1 MIFIS
6 AGLSVFNL
14 VLFVRLS
21 PSVMAVV
28 RFYSDEVVN
37 GRALQRA
44 AKLCPQLSVSTELCY
59 NVELT
64 GERPTACHVI
74 IILIVRVRSFEH
86 FAVSYT
92 NPLCHVVVS
101 SCFLRQAPRVS
112 APSKRRFSSGCFAL
126 HCRRSRCRKNQ
137 SSPRDPAANWWRSG
151 PGTAETLY
159 TV

>member
-6 AGLSVFNL
+6 AGLLVFNL

-44 AKLCPQLSVSTELCY
+44 AKLCPQLTVSTELCY
-59 NVELT
+59 NVELM

-74 IILIVRVRSFEH
+74 VILIVPVRLF
-86 FAVSYT
+86 FLL
-92 NPLCHVVVS
+92 LCCVVHKPTLPCR
-101 SCFLRQAPRVS
+101 CFLLLSAAGTESLSAEQKEVLLWLFRPPLQTEQLSEKPKLTESPGSKLVEIGPRY
-112 APSKRRFSSGCFAL
+112 
-126 HCRRSRCRKNQ
+126 H
-137 SSPRDPAANWWRSG
+137 
-151 PGTAETLY
+151 
-159 TV
+159 

>member
-6 AGLSVFNL
+6 AGLLVFNL
-14 VLFVRLS
+14 VLFVRLP

-28 RFYSDEVVN
+28 RFYSDEVVD

-44 AKLCPQLSVSTELCY
+44 AKLCPQLTVSTELCY

-74 IILIVRVRSFEH
+74 AILIVQVRFFEH
-86 FAVSYT
+86 FAVSCT

-101 SCFLRQAPRVS
+101 SCSLWQALRVS
-112 APSKRRFSSGCFAL
+112 APSRRRFSSGCFAL
-126 HCRRSRCRKNQ
+126 RCRRSSCRKNQ
-137 SSPRDPAANWWRSG
+137 SSPRALAASWLRSD
-151 PGTAETLY
+151 PGTTETL
-159 TV
+159 